1 MQFRKPGTEPD
12 GRVTPETIVREAIA
26 LLNAEGIDGVSLR
39 RLAARLGIRAPSLY
53 WHFADKSA
61 LLAAIVER
69 LFEEGLS
76 EVPPHRCWQD
86 WMRDFGNAMWQA
98 QRRTRDFIHLVT
110 TAQVTDAQFD
120 RNLQRVR
127 NAMAGLDLQEA
138 DAMRIQS
145 SVQALVL
152 GWAVVARGP
161 YAGQL
166 APVLDFERL
175 VRENVD
181 MLIEGEA
188 RKLSRGQEES

>member
-12 GRVTPETIVREAIA
+12 GRVTPETIVSEAIA
-26 LLNAEGIDGVSLR
+26 LLNEEGIDGVSLR
-39 RLAARLGIRAPSLY
+39 RLAARLGIKAPSLY

-69 LFEEGLS
+69 MFEEGLRA
-76 EVPPHRCWQD
+76 VPSHPRWQD
-86 WMRDFGNAMWQA
+86 WMRDFGRAMWQA
-98 QRRTRDFIHLVT
+98 QGGTRDFIRLVST
-110 TAQVTDAQFD
+110 TRLTDTQFD
-120 RNLQRVR
+120 RALQRVR
-127 NAMAGLDLQEA
+127 SAMAGLDLEEA

-152 GWAVVARGP
+152 GWAVIARGP

-166 APVLDFERL
+166 AVMLDFEGL

-181 MLIEGEA
+181 MLIAGEA
-188 RKLSRGQEES
+188 SKLSGGQPQS